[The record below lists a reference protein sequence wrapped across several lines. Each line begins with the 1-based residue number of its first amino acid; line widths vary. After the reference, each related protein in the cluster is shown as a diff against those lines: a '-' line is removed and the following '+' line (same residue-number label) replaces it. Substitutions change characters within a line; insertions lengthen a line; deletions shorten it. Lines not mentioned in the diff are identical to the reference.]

1 VLERGEDEASSAWLV
16 RNLEEKGVLVVPVPR
31 YIARLDRTAPKACQQ
46 YSLPDFYDNIVLLD
60 TGHAKLMAHSSPW
73 IVLG

>member
-1 VLERGEDEASSAWLV
+1 
-16 RNLEEKGVLVVPVPR
+16 VLVVPVPR